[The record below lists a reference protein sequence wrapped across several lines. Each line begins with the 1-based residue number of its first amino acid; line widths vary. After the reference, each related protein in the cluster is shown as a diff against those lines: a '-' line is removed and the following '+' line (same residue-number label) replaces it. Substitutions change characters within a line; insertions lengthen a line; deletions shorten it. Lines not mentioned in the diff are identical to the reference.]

1 MARGSS
7 APTYCPVSTHTTL
20 EDAILALH
28 AHDAFEYVTAYNY
41 GAFGNGRVYRCISH
55 EDCERRLR
63 ILESTKDEEEIPVTF
78 QLAAAGEHGDQV
90 TNRKRVG
97 IDLSVKGEVDGLLA
111 RGVTPKKC
119 LLALQNKYADQPEM
133 LVKVPDEGQVRNRL
147 LTLRKHNRKSPG
159 ATTTALSLRGRK
171 RRAEW
176 DESSESEMEV
186 EVENSAVEE
195 STRSKRH
202 EEIATVESDIE
213 EEERFDKEKLTKE
226 FAALPGRPVF
236 WSILKKTKYIR
247 DKSEDVVTE
256 WMTGQVIGWQTKGNS
271 STKWVVRYTDGEIR
285 LLELEELVD
294 EIRSAAKLGLNVT
307 DRPLDL

>member
-1 MARGSS
+1 MVRGSS
-7 APTYCPVSTHTTL
+7 TPTYCLVSTHTTL

-90 TNRKRVG
+90 TNRKR
-97 IDLSVKGEVDGLLA
+97 
-111 RGVTPKKC
+111 
-119 LLALQNKYADQPEM
+119 NKYADQPEM

-186 EVENSAVEE
+186 ENSAVEE

-236 WSILKKTKYIR
+236 WSILKKTKYIK